1 FRKPTRRPPP
11 CSPHC
16 GQRPRTTPPVDH
28 SSAGP
33 LVTVGRVSIGS
44 SVVAGCP
51 RCAVEGGAV
60 AVRIRDHRTPI
71 LAVLTLTLVIPV
83 YGKLSDLY
91 GRKPVLVI
99 GVLVFLAGSALSAA
113 AWDMLALPLFRALQ
127 GRGAGSIGATVNT
140 VAGDLYE
147 VSERGRIQGFLSSV
161 WGISAVVAP
170 AVRGRPDD
178 NRSVADT
185 TGCLQP
191 TKPGKSRTASGRYE
205 PAIELVDMRSQAVD
219 RLGTVDHEVM
229 LSSPNQGW
237 P

>member
-1 FRKPTRRPPP
+1 M
-11 CSPHC
+11 
-16 GQRPRTTPPVDH
+16 
-28 SSAGP
+28 
-33 LVTVGRVSIGS
+33 
-44 SVVAGCP
+44 
-51 RCAVEGGAV
+51 

-71 LAVLTLTLVIPV
+71 LAALMLTVVIPV

-237 P
+237 PPHPACTAGEQAGEAPDVSGRSRRLLFFVTERVRPPSDCVHYRPGASRHGLCR